1 MNLFSKKKTEPKS
14 SEIKLTIYFKDDT
27 WISAS
32 KTVGSMT
39 EFTVKKEEYV
49 AIVNQIH
56 DDIKKHSALILAW
69 DGAILFRAED
79 FRRAVIS
86 GSPNFGE
93 NK

>member
-14 SEIKLTIYFKDDT
+14 SEIKLTIYFKDDR
-27 WISAS
+27 WISTS
-32 KTVGSMT
+32 KTVSSMT
-39 EFTVKKEEYV
+39 EFTEKQKEYIS
-49 AIVNQIH
+49 IVTEIH

-79 FRRAVIS
+79 FTRAVIS

>member
-32 KTVGSMT
+32 KTVSSMT
-39 EFTVKKEEYV
+39 EFTEKQKEYV

-56 DDIKKHSALILAW
+56 DD
-69 DGAILFRAED
+69 
-79 FRRAVIS
+79 
-86 GSPNFGE
+86 
-93 NK
+93 

>member
-27 WISAS
+27 WISTT
-32 KTVGSMT
+32 KTVSSEA
-39 EFTVKKEEYV
+39 EFTEKKKEYV
-49 AIVNQIH
+49 AIVGQIH
-56 DDIKKHSALILAW
+56 DDIKKHSALILSW

-79 FRRAVIS
+79 FKRAVIC
-86 GSPNFGE
+86 GPANFGE

>member
-32 KTVGSMT
+32 KAVSSMNELT
-39 EFTVKKEEYV
+39 EKKEEYV
-49 AIVNQIH
+49 AIVNQIY

-79 FRRAVIS
+79 FRRAVVS
-86 GSPNFGE
+86 CPANFGE